1 MSRRRPGTMKRTAA
15 AFALVLILAGP
26 TYSQGSRISGFRS
39 YTDTVNLYTI
49 QYPADWQVR
58 PNNPGYSVIF
68 YADSSGS
75 PTKYRSNVN
84 ISHYDTLGGLGS
96 LPRHRDHIL
105 KLIDVFTDSLA
116 IESSQGTTMGG
127 LPGHIVTYSG
137 VQFGKNLKY
146 LKAFTIR
153 GSVVYHVTYSAHPSV
168 FDRYQTSAMQMIRS
182 FGFIDRPKPS
192 SR

>member
-1 MSRRRPGTMKRTAA
+1 MTMKRTAIILCSFLMFA
-15 AFALVLILAGP
+15 AFA
-26 TYSQGSRISGFRS
+26 YSQESRISGFRS
-39 YTDTVNLYTI
+39 YIDTVNLYSI

-68 YADSSGS
+68 YADSGRT
-75 PTKYRSNVN
+75 PGNYRSNVAV
-84 ISHYDTLGGLGS
+84 SHYDTLAGPGS
-96 LPRHRDHIL
+96 LSRHRDHIL

-116 IESSQGTTMGG
+116 IESSQGTTLGG
-127 LPGHIVTYSG
+127 FPGHIVTYSG

-168 FDRYQTSAMQMIRS
+168 FDRYQSVVMQMIRS
-182 FGFIDRPKPS
+182 FGLLAPPKPS
-192 SR
+192 VH

>member
-1 MSRRRPGTMKRTAA
+1 MSRRRPATMKRTAA
-15 AFALVLILAGP
+15 TFLVLLVLAGL
-26 TYSQGSRISGFRS
+26 TRAQVNRIPGFRAYS
-39 YTDTVNLYTI
+39 DTVNLYTI

-75 PTKYRSNVN
+75 PTRYRSNVN
-84 ISHYDTLGGLGS
+84 ISHYDTLGGPGS
-96 LPRHRDHIL
+96 LSRHRDHIL

-153 GSVVYHVTYSAHPSV
+153 GSIVYHITYSAHPSV
-168 FDRYQTSAMQMIRS
+168 FDRYQSTAMQMIRS

-192 SR
+192 LR

>member
-1 MSRRRPGTMKRTAA
+1 MKRTATTFLSILV
-15 AFALVLILAGP
+15 FAGLTFA
-26 TYSQGSRISGFRS
+26 QGNRIPGLRA
-39 YTDTVNLYTI
+39 YTDSVNLYTI

-68 YADSSGS
+68 YADPSGS

-84 ISHYDTLGGLGS
+84 ISHYDTLGGPGS

-153 GSVVYHVTYSAHPSV
+153 GSVVYHLTYAAHPSD
-168 FDRYQTSAMQMIRS
+168 FDRNQPAAMQMIRS
-182 FGFIDRPKPS
+182 FRFLDGPLPGKR
-192 SR
+192 